1 MTGECLS
8 HEALADFTWGS
19 FTGSRIRGWWWPQR
33 YQVRISGN
41 WMLPYLEKNLCR
53 CVKNLWWDVYPGL
66 CPWARNPVSNLLRK
80 EMLGGPNPRTRGQH
94 VATGKAMLASPDAE
108 RDGDGILP
116 KRFWREHSL
125 ATTVIPAQKNSPD
138 FQPPDCDSIEITV
151 LSQQACVIGYSSHWK
166 LRIYP

>member
-8 HEALADFTWGS
+8 HEALADFTRGS

-80 EMLGGPNPRTRGQH
+80 EIGTSSRVEYKHTLGPSISTPRKREKRNVYTC
-94 VATGKAMLASPDAE
+94 AL
-108 RDGDGILP
+108 RDGRRTLLMVL
-116 KRFWREHSL
+116 F
-125 ATTVIPAQKNSPD
+125 
-138 FQPPDCDSIEITV
+138 
-151 LSQQACVIGYSSHWK
+151 LSQIGNTQTHIMS
-166 LRIYP
+166 RIDKWETLFSERYPVFLFAANKSFLFLEKRE